1 MKSFD
6 SPDIMFPHYLK
17 MVWSV
22 SIEEPNGDITT
33 DSATLEK
40 RCYIGYRTETP
51 NYVYLTV
58 VTSLLEQPKMSNG
71 QPLPSGATLRVS
83 VKMNESDDY
92 IDCIGDVSAFQCK
105 LWKNVG
111 TVIRCCVVSKYPF

>member
-17 MVWSV
+17 MVWDVSV
-22 SIEEPNGDITT
+22 EEPNGDITT
-33 DSATLEK
+33 DTATLEK
-40 RCYIGYRTETP
+40 RCYIGYRTETEG
-51 NYVYLTV
+51 YLYLTV
-58 VTSLLEQPKMSNG
+58 ITSLIDPPKMSNG
-71 QPLPSGATLRVS
+71 SPVPTGATLHVF

-92 IDCIGDVSAFQCK
+92 VNCIGNVSAFQCK